1 MKRLMEL
8 LSTPL
13 GAWAT
18 LQYEQYAE
26 WVSVRA
32 RVALLQAHAQCACI
46 DGSKELTTAIV
57 AKAQRPHRCVG
68 LADETFGTRAYL
80 LLAGGGRGRELT
92 MMM

>member
-13 GAWAT
+13 GAWES

-46 DGSKELTTAIV
+46 DEAKSELTVAIV
-57 AKAQRPHRCVG
+57 AKAQKQYRC
-68 LADETFGTRAYL
+68 GTP
-80 LLAGGGRGRELT
+80 GRG
-92 MMM
+92 